1 MFDRELILNCLEEKD
16 LSKIES
22 LFDQAYDLKV
32 KTIGDK
38 VYLRGIVEI
47 SNICAKNCLYCG
59 VRRDNHNR
67 SLYELDEDVV
77 LQGAK
82 FALDSNY
89 GSMVIQGGERTDAK
103 FIAKIT
109 SILKKI
115 KKLSE
120 GTAKQPLG
128 ITLSLGEQSLDVFEE
143 WFEAGAHRYLLRIES
158 YNEELYYKIHPRDSV
173 HSFDRRVQAL
183 YDLKTA
189 GYQVGTGVMIGLPFQ
204 NNDILCD
211 DLLFFKNLDIDMC
224 GMGPYLEHSDTPLY
238 QYRHLLMPQKERLL
252 LSLKMVA
259 LLRMLMPDI
268 NIAATTALQVI
279 DPFGRERAVKAG
291 ANIIMPNVTIAD
303 VRSDYQI
310 YENKPGVED
319 DAVVSKSKLEE
330 NLEKMKIPIGWSQWG
345 DSLHFNKNL
354 L

>member
-1 MFDRELILNCLEEKD
+1 MFDREFILNCLEEKD